1 MTIIA
6 NIIVKIA
13 RYRFFITTKSRHV
26 TNDVSV
32 RYENRYI
39 LFDVFTL
46 NGIVKPNSSKVF
58 ILYLSQPNYLF
69 PLCQFLFIF
78 YILILHLFFLQ
89 TTNVLVFS
97 PFISNKSINL
107 NHISP
112 YGIRYMNLLLY
123 YLYDLVHL
131 STHNMFLASLL
142 KTIVCLV

>member
-46 NGIVKPNSSKVF
+46 NGIVKPNPGKVF
-58 ILYLSQPNYLF
+58 ILYFSQPSYLF
-69 PLCQFLFIF
+69 HLSIS
-78 YILILHLFFLQ
+78 ISILHLNSTFFFLQ

-107 NHISP
+107 KHINP
-112 YGIRYMNLLLY
+112 CGIRYLDLYNVLLVRFCT
-123 YLYDLVHL
+123 LVN
-131 STHNMFLASLL
+131 T
-142 KTIVCLV
+142 